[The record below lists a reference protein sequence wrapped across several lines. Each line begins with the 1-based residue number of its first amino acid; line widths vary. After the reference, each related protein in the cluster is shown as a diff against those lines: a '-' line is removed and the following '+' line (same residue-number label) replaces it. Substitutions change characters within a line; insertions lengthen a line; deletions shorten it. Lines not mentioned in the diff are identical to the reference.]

1 MSKDTFTF
9 QHFSLLQLKV
19 LTWWINKD
27 LVDKVDGIIADG
39 AIRSGKTLSMS
50 LSFIRWAMTN
60 FTNQDF
66 AMCGKT
72 IGTFRKNVWK
82 NLKRHLL
89 AQGFSVVESHNENM
103 IQITKGNQTNRFY
116 IYGGK
121 DERSQDLIQG
131 ATLAGVFFDEVA
143 LMPES
148 FVNQATAR
156 CSVEGAKYWFNC
168 NPEHSMHWFKKN
180 WIDKRDS
187 QNLLYCH
194 FNLDDNPS
202 LSEKKKEQ
210 YRNRYTG
217 VFFRRYI
224 NGEWC
229 VAEGLVYDNFDVEKD
244 PIEKVPENLTGRRYI
259 SCDYGTQ
266 NPSVFLLWEEGV
278 SGTWYLTEEYY
289 YSGRATGKQKTDSE
303 YVNDFIR
310 FVDGRSIERVIV
322 DPSAASFIAALRK
335 EGFKI
340 LKAKN
345 DVVDGIRYTATQL
358 HLGKV
363 KILKSCKHTIE
374 EFGVYSWNDKKE
386 EDVPVKEMDHAMD
399 ALRYFCY
406 TVLSRKKRKGIK
418 FLK

>member
-1 MSKDTFTF
+1 MQSDPFVF
-9 QHFSLLQLKV
+9 HHFSRLQLKV
-19 LTWWINKD
+19 FSWWMNPDFVEKY
-27 LVDKVDGIIADG
+27 DGIIADG

-60 FTNQDF
+60 FQNQDF

-82 NLKRHLL
+82 NLNRHLL
-89 AQGFSVVESHNENM
+89 AQGFSIVESRNENL
-103 IQITKGNQTNRFY
+103 IRITKGERTNSFY

-168 NPEHSMHWFKKN
+168 NPAHSMHWFKKE
-180 WIDKRDS
+180 WIDKRDK
-187 QNLLYCH
+187 QHLLYLH
-194 FNLDDNPS
+194 FSLDDNPS
-202 LSEKKKEQ
+202 LSEKKKES

-229 VAEGLVYDNFDVEKD
+229 VAEGLVYDNFDPESD
-244 PIEKVPENLTGRRYI
+244 PIDEVPEPLTGKRYV

-266 NPSVFLLWEEGV
+266 NPCVFQMWEEGV
-278 SGTWYLTEEYY
+278 SGTWYLTDEYY

-310 FVDGRSIERVIV
+310 FVDNRSITRVIV
-322 DPSAASFIAALRK
+322 DPSASSFIAALRK

-358 HLGKV
+358 HLGKI
-363 KILKSCKHTIE
+363 KILKSCTHTIE

-399 ALRYFCY
+399 AMRYFCY
-406 TVLSRKKRKGIK
+406 TILRQRKSQAIR